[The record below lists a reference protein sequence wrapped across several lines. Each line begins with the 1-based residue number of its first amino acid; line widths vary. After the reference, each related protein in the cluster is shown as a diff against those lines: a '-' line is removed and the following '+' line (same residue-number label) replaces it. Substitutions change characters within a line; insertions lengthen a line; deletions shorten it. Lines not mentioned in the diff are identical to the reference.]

1 MDCMECFRYLGGRRS
16 VGIQTPPRKDPMMRS
31 IEVQQTPDLRF
42 SCNADVSSPALLTPI
57 VQQKSHLCV
66 T

>member
-1 MDCMECFRYLGGRRS
+1 
-16 VGIQTPPRKDPMMRS
+16 MMRS